1 MKAKENK
8 ELYFPRINIPTEDNR
23 DTTLQ
28 KLIPNNS
35 EFVTQQFTKKSN
47 ITNSKWPKFED
58 ILLDIGKRYDWKND
72 RWIKVKNKHNIYKGK
87 LKLSNISKNIDHQKH
102 NFKYRIVKLNRAKSK
117 RNIVIAVTA
126 VR

>member
-1 MKAKENK
+1 MKEEKKKEIH
-8 ELYFPRINIPTEDNR
+8 FPRVNVPKDDNS
-23 DTTLQ
+23 DSTLHKLDPNDSKLVSQ
-28 KLIPNNS
+28 KMS
-35 EFVTQQFTKKSN
+35 MKSN
-47 ITNSKWPKFED
+47 ITNSRWPKFED

-72 RWIKVKNKHNIYKGK
+72 RWIKVKDKLAYREK
-87 LKLSNISKNIDHQKH
+87 LKTNDVSKIIYHQKH